1 MDAAVVGSPHVWE
14 TNAELKLVGI
24 MVLPREGCFAGMSQ
38 REVAG
43 AGPGYAGGCDE
54 AP

>member
-1 MDAAVVGSPHVWE
+1 MDAAVLGSPHVWE

-24 MVLPREGCFAGMSQ
+24 MVLPREGCSAGMSQ
-38 REVAG
+38 TEVAG
-43 AGPGYAGGCDE
+43 AGPGYAGCCDE